1 MAQTTIDTKQ
11 SKQTALFKA
20 RDYDILIGVDPGLI
34 TGVCVW
40 SPEREK
46 ILDMQSMS
54 HIKFMEWIVTGNDVY
69 NMVVAIEN
77 PNLNQPVFMTKEE
90 KDLIKGCGDFPAK
103 DIALRILLRRA
114 QNIGM
119 NKQIA
124 KTLMEFMESK
134 GIDFVPI
141 RPFRK
146 KTDAEQFRNLTKWE
160 GRTNQHNR
168 DAAILVFGL

>member
-1 MAQTTIDTKQ
+1 MAQTTQETKQ
-11 SKQTALFKA
+11 SKQATLFKA
-20 RDYDILIGVDPGLI
+20 KDYNIMIGVDPGSI

-40 SPEREK
+40 DPDRQK

-54 HIKFMEWIVTGNDVY
+54 HVEFMEWIIIGDGVY
-69 NMVVAIEN
+69 HMVVAIEN

-90 KDLIKGCGDFPAK
+90 TGIIFGRDRIQSDT
-103 DIALRILLRRA
+103 ALRILLRRA

-124 KTLMEFMESK
+124 KTFMEFMESK
-134 GIDFVPI
+134 GIAFVPI

-146 KTDAEQFRNLTKWE
+146 KMDAEQFKNLTKWE

>member
-1 MAQTTIDTKQ
+1 MVQTTTDIKQ

-20 RDYDILIGVDPGLI
+20 KDYDILIGVDPGSI

-40 SPEREK
+40 NPEREK

-54 HIKFMEWIVTGNDVY
+54 HIKFMEWVVTGKEVY
-69 NMVVAIEN
+69 DMVVAIEN

-90 KDLIKGCGDFPAK
+90 KDLIQGCGDFPAK

-134 GIDFVPI
+134 GISFVPI

-146 KTDAEQFRNLTKWE
+146 KMDAEQFRNLTKWE

>member
-11 SKQTALFKA
+11 GKQTALFKA
-20 RDYDILIGVDPGLI
+20 KDYDILIGVDPGSI

-40 SPEREK
+40 SPGREK

-54 HIKFMEWIVTGNDVY
+54 HIKFMEWVLTGEEVY
-69 NMVVAIEN
+69 DMVVAIEN

-90 KDLIKGCGDFPAK
+90 TSIIFGTNSTEKVSV
-103 DIALRILLRRA
+103 LRILLRRA

-134 GIDFVPI
+134 GIAFVPI

-146 KTDAEQFRNLTKWE
+146 KMDAEQFRNLTKWE

>member
-1 MAQTTIDTKQ
+1 MAQTTTDTKQ
-11 SKQTALFKA
+11 SKQATLFKA
-20 RDYDILIGVDPGLI
+20 KDYNIMIGVDPGSI

-40 SPEREK
+40 DPDRQK

-54 HIKFMEWIVTGNDVY
+54 HIEFIEWIIIGNEVY
-69 NMVVAIEN
+69 DMVVAIEN

-90 KDLIKGCGDFPAK
+90 KDLIKGCGEFQAK

-134 GIDFVPI
+134 GINFVPI

-146 KTDAEQFRNLTKWE
+146 KMDAEQFKNLTKWE

-168 DAAILVFGL
+168 DAARLVFGL

>member
-1 MAQTTIDTKQ
+1 MAQTTTDTKQ
-11 SKQTALFKA
+11 SKQTGLFKA
-20 RDYDILIGVDPGLI
+20 KEYDILIGVDPGSI

-40 SPEREK
+40 NPEREK

-54 HIKFMEWIVTGNDVY
+54 HIKFMEWVLTGKEVY

-77 PNLNQPVFMTKEE
+77 PNLNQPVFMTREE
-90 KDLIKGCGDFPAK
+90 TNIIFGTDPTEKVS
-103 DIALRILLRRA
+103 ALRILLRRA

-146 KTDAEQFRNLTKWE
+146 KMDAEQFKNLTKWE